1 MGLDV
6 IDVIEGDMASV
17 IGLVID
23 IIGLVL
29 IMGLVEDI
37 IGLVLIMGLIEDI
50 IGLVFIMG
58 LIEDIIGLVIDIIG
72 LVKDIIGLVIGLV
85 EDIIGLVADIIGLV
99 VIIGLVDIMGPAN
112 PMDIIRREFN
122 MFSANL
128 DIMDKTVRI
137 MGDVVIIWVITGME
151 VPVVMASCAA
161 SLRRGVV
168 EPLNMVLAGLIAD
181 AISADGEAMEFAI
194 AFAIDVE
201 AIVSGIEEAGIIES
215 GIAMAGSDAI
225 IADGIWDRFSTV

>member
-1 MGLDV
+1 MNFFKALLALGVRKLLFIIELDGIIIASIMGLDV

-29 IMGLVEDI
+29 IMGLVE
-37 IGLVLIMGLIEDI
+37 
-50 IGLVFIMG
+50 
-58 LIEDIIGLVIDIIG
+58 
-72 LVKDIIGLVIGLV
+72 DIIGLVIGLV

-137 MGDVVIIWVITGME
+137 MGDVVII
-151 VPVVMASCAA
+151 
-161 SLRRGVV
+161 
-168 EPLNMVLAGLIAD
+168 
-181 AISADGEAMEFAI
+181 
-194 AFAIDVE
+194 
-201 AIVSGIEEAGIIES
+201 
-215 GIAMAGSDAI
+215 
-225 IADGIWDRFSTV
+225 

>member
-1 MGLDV
+1 MNFFKALLALGVRKLLFIIELDGIIIASIMGLDV

-29 IMGLVEDI
+29 I
-37 IGLVLIMGLIEDI
+37 IGLVEDI

-58 LIEDIIGLVIDIIG
+58 LIEDIIGLVLIMGLVEDIIG
-72 LVKDIIGLVIGLV
+72 LVIDIIGLV

-99 VIIGLVDIMGPAN
+99 IIIGLVDIMGPAN
-112 PMDIIRREFN
+112 PIDIIRREFN

-137 MGDVVIIWVITGME
+137 MGDVVII
-151 VPVVMASCAA
+151 
-161 SLRRGVV
+161 
-168 EPLNMVLAGLIAD
+168 
-181 AISADGEAMEFAI
+181 
-194 AFAIDVE
+194 
-201 AIVSGIEEAGIIES
+201 
-215 GIAMAGSDAI
+215 
-225 IADGIWDRFSTV
+225 

>member
-1 MGLDV
+1 MNFFKALLALGVRKLLFIIELDGIIIASIMGLDV

-72 LVKDIIGLVIGLV
+72 LVEDIIGLVIGLV

-122 MFSANL
+122 MFSASL

-137 MGDVVIIWVITGME
+137 MGDVVII
-151 VPVVMASCAA
+151 
-161 SLRRGVV
+161 
-168 EPLNMVLAGLIAD
+168 
-181 AISADGEAMEFAI
+181 
-194 AFAIDVE
+194 
-201 AIVSGIEEAGIIES
+201 
-215 GIAMAGSDAI
+215 
-225 IADGIWDRFSTV
+225 